1 MKIFYHP
8 LIILCFAVFIFSKTN
23 AQGVG
28 INATGALPDAS
39 AMLHV
44 DAGSST
50 TKGLLVTGA
59 YNFSG
64 TLPDLGAG
72 SRLMFYPAKAAFR
85 AGNVTG
91 TQWDNS
97 NVGLY
102 STALGFSTTA
112 SSSYSTAIGSSTT
125 ASGTYSTALG
135 LTTTASGNYSTAMGT
150 NTVASGPFSTALGS
164 SNTATGQV
172 STAMGN
178 LTTAGGGASTAM
190 GYNTRANGANSTAMG
205 NSTQANG
212 INSIAMGNNAIAT
225 GNNSTAMGNFTTA
238 SGINSTAMGS
248 FVSTNSKN
256 GAFIIGDQFG
266 TGASSSADNEM
277 TMGFSGGFRLYTNSG
292 ATTGAFL
299 PANGNAWVSVS
310 DVNKK
315 ENFEPLDGEDV
326 LQKISR
332 IEFISW
338 NYKQQDPKTYR
349 HYGIMA
355 QDFYKAFGH
364 DKFGTIGN
372 DTTVNPIDMIGI
384 DMTAIQALEKRTADL
399 KNENERLKASVAEL
413 QKKFTD
419 QQKIIEQILNDTNKT
434 HKTTTYTKQ

>member
-1 MKIFYHP
+1 MKKIICQS
-8 LIILCFAVFIFSKTN
+8 LTILCFSFFIFSKTN
-23 AQGVG
+23 AQNVG

-44 DAGSST
+44 DGGS
-50 TKGLLVTGA
+50 KGFLVTG
-59 YNFSG
+59 SPG
-64 TLPDLGAG
+64 GGVPDLGPG
-72 SRLMFYPAKAAFR
+72 SRLMFYPANAAFR

-91 TQWDNS
+91 TQWNNI

-102 STALGFSTTA
+102 SVAMGNNT
-112 SSSYSTAIGSSTT
+112 I
-125 ASGTYSTALG
+125 
-135 LTTTASGNYSTAMGT
+135 ASGNS
-150 NTVASGPFSTALGS
+150 
-164 SNTATGQV
+164 

-178 LTTAGGGASTAM
+178 NTLAS
-190 GYNTRANGANSTAMG
+190 GANSTAMG
-205 NSTQANG
+205 
-212 INSIAMGNNAIAT
+212 INSIASGTNSTAMGINTIASNISSTAMGNNTVASGTSSTAMGRNTIASGANST
-225 GNNSTAMGNFTTA
+225 AMGFNTTASGNNSTAMG
-238 SGINSTAMGS
+238 SY
-248 FVSTNSKN
+248 VSTNSKT

-266 TGASSSADNEM
+266 TGSTSSADNEM

-310 DVNKK
+310 DVNRK
-315 ENFEPLDGEDV
+315 ENFEPLDGEEV
-326 LQKISR
+326 LQKISK
-332 IEFISW
+332 IEFTSW
-338 NYKQQDPKTYR
+338 NYKQQDPKIYR

-364 DKFGTIGN
+364 DQFGTVGN

-399 KNENERLKASVAEL
+399 KNENDRLKASVAEL

-419 QQKIIEQILNDTNKT
+419 QQKLIDKILNDTNKAN
-434 HKTTTYTKQ
+434 KTAAFVKQ